1 MLTYRGRGE
10 GAIPRRECRVCPSKG
25 HRELYCSAWEEPADK
40 KEGCSQPP
48 RARGMALAMMQGL
61 VDIKKAPH
69 DFTKKESGGVE
80 FVPGV
85 GFEPT

>member
-1 MLTYRGRGE
+1 
-10 GAIPRRECRVCPSKG
+10 
-25 HRELYCSAWEEPADK
+25 
-40 KEGCSQPP
+40 
-48 RARGMALAMMQGL
+48 MALAMMQGL